1 MSQAVLV
8 KSFQNGLQVLLDQDL
23 LFDDLLLEIE
33 NKFKES
39 AKFFQD
45 ARLALSLEGRSLTID
60 EEKKIV
66 DTITHASGIHIV
78 CLINKEESK
87 NQIYLNA
94 IHHFEQIRPQDSQ
107 GEFYH
112 GCVKDGETIESDAS
126 IVIFG
131 DVYPDCTVISKKD
144 IIVLGGLYG
153 KAVAGAEQE
162 EEHIII
168 ALEMAPQKL
177 KINGIK
183 LRTDKQGKWPI
194 KPKIVP
200 KMARIQNDKIVME
213 ILTKET
219 LASVTRGS
227 LC

>member
-1 MSQAVLV
+1 MSQTVLV
-8 KSFQNGLQVLLDQDL
+8 KSFQNGLQVFLDPEMPFEEVLQ
-23 LFDDLLLEIE
+23 EVE
-33 NKFKES
+33 KKFKES

-45 ARLALSLEGRSLTID
+45 AKLALSLEGRILSSEEEHSVVNTI
-60 EEKKIV
+60 
-66 DTITHASGIHIV
+66 AMSSGINIV
-78 CLINKEESK
+78 CLIDKEESK

-94 IHHFEQIRPQDSQ
+94 IRNMELTRPNDSQ

-112 GCVKDGETIESDAS
+112 GCVKDGATIESDSS

-153 KAVAGAEQE
+153 KAVAGEGQD
-162 EEHIII
+162 EEHIVI

-177 KINGIK
+177 KINGMK
-183 LRTDKQGKWPI
+183 FRTDKPVKWPI

-200 KMARIQNDKIVME
+200 KLARIQNDKIIME
-213 ILTKET
+213 VLTKEA
-219 LASVTRGS
+219 LAAVTRGS